1 MRKVTLDMIFTDEQ
15 AAAIERALQE
25 QNEYLKS
32 KKESTWSLEHF
43 VEVLAFGAVEEIAR
57 KEIEEE

>member
-32 KKESTWSLEHF
+32 KKESNWSLEHF
-43 VEVLAFGAVEEIAR
+43 VEVLAFGAVTDIIR
-57 KEIEEE
+57 KGKNGI